1 MSIFSAAIHITLK
14 IGSLHSSAC
23 RSGRGAAEL
32 EGPLSIAEQLY
43 ISSNCPNC
51 GLFPRSQLMTTL
63 PLCEITRPTIP
74 LQFPWEFGCPTPGK
88 FSKNRIPRASVPC
101 DFEAQGAG
109 PEGLK
114 GLCWVRWVQENGW
127 WFLEDD
133 PMKNNW

>member
-51 GLFPRSQLMTTL
+51 GLFPRSQLMTSL
-63 PLCEITRPTIP
+63 PLCEHGRQSPFHSTGN
-74 LQFPWEFGCPTPGK
+74 LVALH
-88 FSKNRIPRASVPC
+88 RASSPRTEYHERAFHVI
-101 DFEAQGAG
+101 FQEAQGAG

-127 WFLEDD
+127 WFLED